1 MENYKMLYNPQCD
14 SCPLHEEATNVC
26 IPARTTRSKCKY
38 LFVGH
43 HPDQAEDKGGTAGDG
58 AAYALFQKALRL
70 IEEESDLD
78 TESIVY
84 TNAVKCYT
92 GEGKKPG
99 VKAKRECQRYLQAE
113 VEEYK
118 PDVIIALGGSAL
130 STITDGEYGAVGP
143 NRLKVLSAF
152 DTPLCVTFHPSALLY
167 DRSKVQ
173 DFMDDLYAYT
183 VTKIWKEDKE
193 DVENIQVR
201 LVNTKKGF
209 GQVITA
215 IEKLDRIGLDIE
227 TDGFTPHLL
236 TAAVAVSDEL
246 AYVLPVYHKES
257 ALDGDQVKT
266 WLMHLVTDPTKTIV
280 GQNIKYDISMIMR
293 ANGMGFKPPTCQTED
308 SMLYHYMLNEH
319 STSRNLDYLSRAYS
333 GIGGYKDEVDHGK
346 LANEELTALARYNG
360 RDAVLPILI
369 IDRIKQQL
377 EIQDYL
383 SDSMTRFYSKLTTFA
398 ANMEAAG
405 VSVDQ
410 RQLAEVKR
418 ELEADLGYLRDELDN
433 LAPGV
438 NLDSPKQ
445 LSTFIYDT
453 LGIAVPDV
461 KDAVT
466 PAGQRSTRE
475 DVIKNISH
483 PFVEKLLEYRGT
495 AKLLRTYVGGI
506 EENLWPNGR
515 VHPQFFIA
523 KTDFGGT
530 VTGRLSCKRPA
541 MQTIP
546 RDSNIRSVFVPRYR
560 AGRFLE
566 FDAAQAELRVAASFS
581 GDETLTDIFKSGID
595 PHQAT
600 ADLCGVD
607 RQTGK
612 RINFAAIYGV
622 SEWGLVE
629 RAGLDAATA
638 KRVAAT
644 LRSEWSTLYAYFD
657 QIKAEAI
664 REGQVS
670 TEYGRWRRVPGATL
684 STPRGRAL
692 LREAA
697 NFVIQ
702 APASDF
708 VQTFGQHL
716 SLELNGLATPV
727 MSNHDGL
734 LFDVFDANEL
744 PTVANKLLTNQE
756 KFATI
761 VNDTFEV
768 DLGVPF
774 EWDLKVGIN
783 WKEMENYK
791 WDD

>member
-1 MENYKMLYNPQCD
+1 MLYNEQCEN
-14 SCPLHEEATNVC
+14 CPLHKEAKHVC
-26 IPARTTRSKCKY
+26 IPARTEGDSVKY

-43 HPDQAEDKGGTAGDG
+43 HPDQAEDEVGEAGSG

-70 IEEESDLD
+70 IAEESDL
-78 TESIVY
+78 ELGRVAY
-84 TNAVKCYT
+84 TNAVKCFP
-92 GEGKKPG
+92 GDGRKPG
-99 VKAKRECQRYLQAE
+99 VGPKRECRTYLEDE
-113 VEEYK
+113 VALYK
-118 PDVIIALGGSAL
+118 PEVLIALGGAAL
-130 STITDGEYGAVGP
+130 STITEGEYSAVGP

-173 DFMDDLYAYT
+173 DFMDDLFAYT
-183 VTKIWKEDKE
+183 VTEIWREDKE

-201 LVNTKKGF
+201 LVNSELGF
-209 GQVITA
+209 KQVKRLVRDI
-215 IEKLDRIGLDIE
+215 DRIGLDIE

-236 TAAVAVSDEL
+236 TVAVAVSDDL
-246 AYVLPVYHKES
+246 AYVLPIHHKES
-257 ALDGDQVKT
+257 NLNADNIKT
-266 WLMHLVTDPTKTIV
+266 WLVSLVRDPTLTIV

-293 ANGMGFKPPTCQTED
+293 AGGAGTVPPLCHTED

-333 GIGGYKDEVDHGK
+333 GIGGYKEEVDHGR
-346 LANEELTALARYNG
+346 LAHEELTSLARYNG
-360 RDAVLPILI
+360 KDAVLPLLI

-377 EIQDYL
+377 AVQDYL
-383 SDSMTRFYSKLTTFA
+383 SDAMTRFYSKLTTFA
-398 ANMEAAG
+398 AQMESSG
-405 VSVDQ
+405 VKIDQ
-410 RQLAEVKR
+410 EQLTKVKN
-418 ELEADLGYLRDELDN
+418 ELTADLGILRDELND

-453 LGIAVPDV
+453 LGLALPEV
-461 KDAVT
+461 KDATT
-466 PAGQRSTRE
+466 PTGQRSTRE
-475 DVIKNISH
+475 DVISHLRH
-483 PFVEKLLEYRGT
+483 PFIDTLLEYRGT

-506 EENLWPNGR
+506 EENLWPNGY

-546 RDSNIRSVFVPRYR
+546 RDSNIRSVFVPRYDN
-560 AGRFLE
+560 GRFLE
-566 FDAAQAELRVAASFS
+566 FDAAQAELRIAASFS
-581 GDETLTDIFKSGID
+581 GDSTLTDMFKAGID

-600 ADLCGVD
+600 ADMCGVD

-638 KRVAAT
+638 KRVART
-644 LRSEWSTLYAYFD
+644 LKSEWSTLYTYFD

-708 VQTFGQHL
+708 VQTFGQSL
-716 SLELNGLATPV
+716 SLTLQNVATPI

-734 LFDVFDANEL
+734 LFEVYEGEDVGV
-744 PTVANKLLTNQE
+744 VANKLLTEQE
-756 KFATI
+756 NFATI
-761 VNDTFEV
+761 VHDTFEV
-768 DLGVPF
+768 NLNVPF
-774 EWDLKVGIN
+774 EWDLKVGTN
-783 WKEMENYK
+783 WNEMENYK

>member
-1 MENYKMLYNPQCD
+1 MLYNEQCEN
-14 SCPLHEEATNVC
+14 CPLHKEAKHVC
-26 IPARTTRSKCKY
+26 IPARTEGDTVKY

-43 HPDQAEDKGGTAGDG
+43 HPDQAEDQVGEAGAG
-58 AAYALFQKALRL
+58 AAYALFTKALRL
-70 IEEESDLD
+70 IAEESDLD
-78 TESIVY
+78 LRSVAY
-84 TNAVKCYT
+84 TNAVKCFP
-92 GEGKKPG
+92 GDGKRPG
-99 VKAKRECQRYLQAE
+99 VKPKRECRTYLEAE
-113 VEEYK
+113 IKRFNPE
-118 PDVIIALGGSAL
+118 VIVALGGASLA
-130 STITDGEYGAVGP
+130 TITEGEYSSVGP

-152 DTPLCVTFHPSALLY
+152 DTPLCVTFHPAALLY

-173 DFMDDLYAYT
+173 DFMDDLFAYT
-183 VTKIWKEDKE
+183 VTEIWREDRE

-201 LVNTKKGF
+201 LVNSELGFKQVKGLVE
-209 GQVITA
+209 GI
-215 IEKLDRIGLDIE
+215 DRIGLDIE

-236 TAAVAVSDEL
+236 TVAIAVSDEL
-246 AYVLPVYHKES
+246 AYVLPIFHKES
-257 ALDGDQVKT
+257 NLDGSRVRD
-266 WLMHLVTDPTKTIV
+266 WLLHLVRDPTKTIV

-293 ANGMGFKPPTCQTED
+293 AGGFGHSPALCHTED

-319 STSRNLDYLSRAYS
+319 STSRSLDYLSRAYS
-333 GIGGYKDEVDHGK
+333 GVGGYKDEVDHGK
-346 LANEELTALARYNG
+346 LANEELSSLARYNG
-360 RDAVLPILI
+360 KDAVLPLLI

-377 EIQDYL
+377 AVQDYL
-383 SDSMTRFYSKLTTFA
+383 SDAMTRFYSKLTTFA
-398 ANMEAAG
+398 AQMEASG
-405 VSVDQ
+405 VKVD
-410 RQLAEVKR
+410 REQLAKVKSS
-418 ELEADLGYLRDELDN
+418 LEQDLSILRDELND
-433 LAPGV
+433 LAPGL

-453 LGIAVPDV
+453 LGLALPEV
-461 KDAVT
+461 KDATT
-466 PAGQRSTRE
+466 PTGQRSTRE
-475 DVIKNISH
+475 DVISHLRH
-483 PFVEKLLEYRGT
+483 PFIDTLLDYRGT

-506 EENLWPNGR
+506 EENLWPNGY

-546 RDSNIRSVFVPRYR
+546 RDSSIRSVFVPRYD
-560 AGRFLE
+560 AGVFLE

-581 GDETLTDIFKSGID
+581 GDETLTDMFKAGID

-600 ADLCGVD
+600 ADMCGVD

-638 KRVAAT
+638 KRVART
-644 LRSEWSTLYAYFD
+644 LRSEWSTLYTYFD

-716 SLELNGLATPV
+716 SLELEGYASPI

-734 LFDVFDANEL
+734 LFDVYDEGEL
-744 PTVANKLLTNQE
+744 ETVANRLLTEEQN
-756 KFATI
+756 FATI
-761 VNDTFEV
+761 IHDTFEV
-768 DLGVPF
+768 NLDVPF

-783 WKEMENYK
+783 WKEMEEYE
-791 WDD
+791 